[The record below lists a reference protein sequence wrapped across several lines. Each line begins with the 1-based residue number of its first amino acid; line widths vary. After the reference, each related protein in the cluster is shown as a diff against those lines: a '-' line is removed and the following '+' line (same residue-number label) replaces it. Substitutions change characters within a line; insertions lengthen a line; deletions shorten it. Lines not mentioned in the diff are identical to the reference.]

1 MKRIAIIGDFIQNE
15 ESHRLIKESISDV
28 AKELRAEIEAQW
40 IGSDE
45 LDVSEEFLGQF
56 DGFWFSPGSPYKDAE
71 NVLAAIEY
79 ARESGVPAL
88 GTCAG
93 FQHMVIEFARNV
105 LGLEDANSEENDL
118 TCSDAVIAKLACTL
132 MNKKESLK
140 ISGSDSILN
149 RAIGGNQLIGEYR
162 CNYGFNEAYHSL
174 FQNSDAIAAIVESKN
189 GDFRGFELKKHPFFV
204 GTLFIPQ
211 LDFRGDSS
219 YRIIKEF
226 VKAVHPEEEK
236 KEMALLKIGEL
247 ASLAGV
253 SSKALRLYESKDIIK
268 PVKVDPETGYRF
280 YSAEQCE
287 IVEALVALQDMGFS
301 LNEIKMLLQGSASKE
316 ELQVLF
322 AKKRQALQETIWKVQ
337 AQIEE
342 IDSLEGSLLGKKD
355 GPSEMADMEDP
366 MTEKSSLS
374 KPFLEMSDEERA
386 WYLAKM
392 VRVNPHN
399 VRQILSE
406 AIWL

>member
-1 MKRIAIIGDFIQNE
+1 MKRIAIIGDYNQNE

-28 AKELRAEIEAQW
+28 AKELKAEIDAQW

-45 LDVSEEFLGQF
+45 LDVSEELLGQF

-71 NVLAAIEY
+71 NVLSAIEY
-79 ARESGVPAL
+79 ARENGVPAL

-93 FQHMVIEFARNV
+93 FQHMVIEFSRNV
-105 LGLEDANSEENDL
+105 LGLEAANSEENDPA
-118 TCSDAVIAKLACTL
+118 CSDAVIAKLACTL
-132 MNKKESLK
+132 MNKKESLR

-149 RAIGGNQLIGEYR
+149 RAIGGNELLGEYR
-162 CNYGFNEAYHSL
+162 CNYGFNEEYHSL
-174 FQNSDAIAAIVESKN
+174 FQNSDAIAAVVESKN
-189 GDFRGFELKKHPFFV
+189 GDFRGFEMKKHPFFV

-226 VKAVHPEEEK
+226 VKTVLTKEEK

-280 YSAEQCE
+280 YSADQCE

-355 GPSEMADMEDP
+355 GPSEKVDMEDP
-366 MTEKSSLS
+366 MTEESSLS

-392 VRVNPHN
+392 VRVNPNN